1 MDHAFLLDF
10 LRNLAANNHK
20 AWMDENRAA
29 YHQARAIFAAL
40 VQEALTGLQEFEP
53 DLRALTPADVMFR
66 INKNDRS
73 QRDPEPYKRRM
84 GAGMKRGG
92 RHAPWA
98 GYFLA
103 VQPDNQTWMGAGI
116 WKPDTTRLTR
126 VRQEIHYNGAEFRA
140 LREDPAL
147 RRYFPAG
154 LQGEQLQRPPRGY
167 DQQTPDLEWLRLK
180 EFRVAQTFPDAEVL
194 RPDFMARV
202 VAGLRTTQ
210 PLVQFLNQAIR
221 DEG

>member
-1 MDHAFLLDF
+1 MDRTFLLDF

-29 YHQARAIFAAL
+29 YHQARAIYAAL
-40 VQEALTGLQEFEP
+40 VQEVLTGLQEFEP
-53 DLRALTPADVMFR
+53 DLRALTPTDVMFR

-103 VQPDNQTWMGAGI
+103 VQPEGHTWMGAGV
-116 WKPDTTRLTR
+116 WKPDTAALTR
-126 VRQEIHYNGAEFRA
+126 IRQEIHYNGAEFRA
-140 LREDPAL
+140 LREAPEL
-147 RRYFPAG
+147 LHYFPAG
-154 LQGEQLQRPPRGY
+154 LQGERLQRPPRGY
-167 DQQTPDLEWLRLK
+167 DQQTPDLEWLQLK
-180 EFRVAQTFPDAEVL
+180 EFKVSQTFSDSEVL
-194 RPDFMARV
+194 SPDFAARV

-210 PLVQFLNQAIR
+210 PLVQFLNQAMSA
-221 DEG
+221 ES